1 LITLEGPAMT
11 DPVETLRSYEQ
22 RVQEITERA
31 GATRAR
37 LAALRPAATSPD
49 GAVTVTVSSTGA
61 LVDLAFGPAAE
72 RIALPDLARLVVATA
87 QTARSEAARQTEA
100 AVAELVGSDTARRA
114 MGPPPTA
121 DERIEPEDESGDQ
134 PGYRGRGYR

>member
-22 RVQEITERA
+22 RVQEITARA

-100 AVAELVGSDTARRA
+100 AVAELVGPAAAHQAMATAVPA
-114 MGPPPTA
+114 PAPGIT
-121 DERIEPEDESGDQ
+121 EDGDQ